1 VQVIGRAVPDAAHLP
16 LVLQVQNRRLGTHA
30 GPAPDVVRAACR
42 GRRPGYAGSVLRT
55 RWKAVVGFLASTAAL
70 AASCVLMV
78 ARNQVGHE
86 HADQQAAGHLAPGYQ
101 GCRYSGVAFTSE
113 RLLLEGRIPRIPAPT
128 GRLSTRPLPFSEPS
142 ATVVWRTLREL
153 GMEDETVLWNAL
165 QMHPHHPKEPWSN
178 RSPARAELA
187 LGTPALKLLR
197 RAFPNATFVPV
208 GKKAEAILRDAD

>member
-1 VQVIGRAVPDAAHLP
+1 MSTLINRLLATLPPGHPGLFNPWADRCPHESLADGVAGRIQRLKSHLDCDP
-16 LVLQVQNRRLGTHA
+16 SFILVG
-30 GPAPDVVRAACR
+30 
-42 GRRPGYAGSVLRT
+42 
-55 RWKAVVGFLASTAAL
+55 
-70 AASCVLMV
+70 
-78 ARNQVGHE
+78 E
-86 HADQQAAGHLAPGYQ
+86 APGYQ

-208 GKKAEAILRDAD
+208 GKKAEAILRDADIRAAPYVRHPANGGATAFARGLRGVA